1 MNLGRGQQISLQQ
14 VENAIYQLREV
25 PDYLK
30 GVEEALR
37 AGIQDKIT
45 HAAESMENVP
55 QQFEDLVN
63 VANVEDSPFY
73 APFRWDFEA
82 Q

>member
-30 GVEEALR
+30 GSHSKRR
-37 AGIQDKIT
+37 AAWQSIT
-45 HAAESMENVP
+45 HTNGGRAPQGNTTGDGSVRIPCFDYPTGQVYLVEREN
-55 QQFEDLVN
+55 
-63 VANVEDSPFY
+63 
-73 APFRWDFEA
+73 
-82 Q
+82 